1 MLCGV
6 DQLFTSQ
13 LRRRLRGS
21 RLEVLTQAT
30 PEAFA
35 FRHTPYEFETELPAF
50 DLITGSSAAR
60 TALEAG
66 ASPEDV
72 VSLVAPV
79 DPSLAEAVLAGEA
92 RVLRAV
98 A

>member
-1 MLCGV
+1 L
-6 DQLFTSQ
+6 L
-13 LRRRLRGS
+13 
-21 RLEVLTQAT
+21 
-30 PEAFA
+30 
-35 FRHTPYEFETELPAF
+35 
-50 DLITGSSAAR
+50 TGSSAAR

-79 DPSLAEAVLAGEA
+79 DPSCVEAVLAAEA
-92 RVLRAV
+92 RLERAQ